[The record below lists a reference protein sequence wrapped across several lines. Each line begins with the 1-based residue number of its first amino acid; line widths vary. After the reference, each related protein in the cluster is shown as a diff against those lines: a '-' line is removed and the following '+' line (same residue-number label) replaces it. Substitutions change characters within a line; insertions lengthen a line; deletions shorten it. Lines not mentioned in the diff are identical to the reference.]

1 MAYQNCNA
9 RSALSKLQYQNC
21 ITRTALPKLHYKNC
35 CTLMPASSL
44 PPLCSARFDQTLP
57 GIHDDCELHLVFVVW
72 LPAIGGSCAWDLH
85 GRSDTA
91 TGLLD
96 QTLPQ
101 ALLNHTLPQAL
112 LDCTVDQTL
121 LDCTVDQTLPQALL
135 DHTLPQAL
143 LDCTVD
149 RTLPQAQAL
158 VIVSLLSVYEVSG
171 TGSVSVAV
179 C

>member
-1 MAYQNCNA
+1 MMIV
-9 RSALSKLQYQNC
+9 NC
-21 ITRTALPKLHYKNC
+21 IWFLLYGSLLLAALVPE
-35 CTLMPASSL
+35 T
-44 PPLCSARFDQTLP
+44 
-57 GIHDDCELHLVFVVW
+57 
-72 LPAIGGSCAWDLH
+72 
-85 GRSDTA
+85 
-91 TGLLD
+91 
-96 QTLPQ
+96 
-101 ALLNHTLPQAL
+101 
-112 LDCTVDQTL
+112 
-121 LDCTVDQTLPQALL
+121 CTVDQTLPQALL